1 MTAYVCSKE
10 LHILYYKLKMM
21 AMTQITINLVF
32 TNFQWK
38 LEICY
43 IMKTCAQTSESETRG
58 LLLLLQAFKFM

>member
-1 MTAYVCSKE
+1 
-10 LHILYYKLKMM
+10 
-21 AMTQITINLVF
+21 MTQITINLVF

-43 IMKTCAQTSESETRG
+43 IMKTCVQTSESETRG